1 MNEKDYDE
9 ILEDVRDRFY
19 ELNKRERRKYIDV
32 LLKKKTEGDEEKL
45 KQLFE
50 IGKKKGDIPKKLEYS
65 YENLI
70 DALLNASNILGE
82 DILDAWSWLNAK
94 IFCLL

>member
-50 IGKKKGDIPKKLEYS
+50 IGKKKGDVPKKLEYS

-82 DILDAWSWLNAK
+82 DILDA
-94 IFCLL
+94 

>member
-82 DILDAWSWLNAK
+82 DILDA
-94 IFCLL
+94 